1 MVLLIGISAKT
12 AILIVE
18 FAIVQHQQGHSIFDA
33 AINAAE
39 LHLRCRYGAF
49 GNQGV
54 LCSINVPFIFS
65 RIV

>member
-1 MVLLIGISAKT
+1 VLLIGISAKT

-39 LHLRCRYGAF
+39 LRFRA
-49 GNQGV
+49 V
-54 LCSINVPFIFS
+54 MMTAVAKRPE
-65 RIV
+65 